1 MEKCPT
7 SVLWVQSDRGEGARA
22 IPARL
27 EVPRHFLPRLVA
39 SAARELAKLG
49 AIAVVADVDP
59 VVTYVEVAYSS
70 APSWTDSLEEAVMKI
85 DGGCHCGAITY
96 EAEIDP
102 ETVTICHCTDC
113 QTLSGSAFRTAVP
126 ARKDVFRLLT
136 GQAEDLREDGGERQ
150 QARPGLLRRVRLAD
164 LFVGRERSAG
174 IYDPSR
180 DDPAA
185 CRTSAEVADL
195 VSVRTWLVESRRID
209 EAVRAAAACV
219 AALLA
224 KVSDRPSAAVHAPPA
239 SRRAKLIASIL
250 VAPLIGEIRMFL
262 LVFSPAVAR

>member
-1 MEKCPT
+1 MGAER
-7 SVLWVQSDRGEGARA
+7 SGGARA
-22 IPARL
+22 LPARL
-27 EVPRHFLPRLVA
+27 EVLRQFLPRLVA

-70 APSWTDSLEEAVMKI
+70 APSWTDFLEETVMKI

-136 GQAEDLREDGGERQ
+136 GKPKIYVKTAESGNKRVQAFCAECGSPIYSSAVTDPPVFMIRVGTIRQ
-150 QARPGLLRRVRLAD
+150 RAELAPKS
-164 LFVGRERSAG
+164 RIWCRSALG
-174 IYDPSR
+174 WLNH
-180 DDPAA
+180 
-185 CRTSAEVADL
+185 VA
-195 VSVRTWLVESRRID
+195 SIKQF
-209 EAVRAAAACV
+209 AQQ
-219 AALLA
+219 
-224 KVSDRPSAAVHAPPA
+224 PPA
-239 SRRAKLIASIL
+239 
-250 VAPLIGEIRMFL
+250 
-262 LVFSPAVAR
+262 